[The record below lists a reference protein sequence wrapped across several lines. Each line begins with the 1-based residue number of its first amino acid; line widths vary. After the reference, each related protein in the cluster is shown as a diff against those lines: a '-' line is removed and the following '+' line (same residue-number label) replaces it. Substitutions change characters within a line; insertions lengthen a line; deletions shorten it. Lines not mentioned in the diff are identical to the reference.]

1 MSIAFKLYSIT
12 AEGSV
17 HTYQVYIY
25 IQFPAHFLP
34 SSEHEKRNE
43 ANIKS
48 I

>member
-1 MSIAFKLYSIT
+1 MSLAFKPHSIT
-12 AEGSV
+12 AQGSV
-17 HTYQVYIY
+17 YTYHVYIY
-25 IQFPAHFLP
+25 IPFPAHFLP